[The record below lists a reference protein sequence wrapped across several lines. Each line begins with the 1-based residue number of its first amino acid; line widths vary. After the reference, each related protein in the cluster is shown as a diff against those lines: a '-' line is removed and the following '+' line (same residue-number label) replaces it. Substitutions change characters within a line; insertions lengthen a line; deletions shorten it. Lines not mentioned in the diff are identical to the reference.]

1 MYTAVRSCALGSACP
16 FRRKDA
22 AAAASSSTSTP
33 PPNEQRRR
41 AVRSSAVEAPKANDN
56 VMVPVSE
63 ALERAKA
70 TRDARGGR
78 VEGRS
83 AFDALAFSGWAPET
97 VNGRAAQIGIVCG
110 LWRQYTTGTGFVTQA
125 HDHVL
130 LFAAVLAVVAAASA
144 APSYLGKTYGCD
156 PNSKKVVGI
165 FSSRKEMIHGRLAML
180 AIAYEV
186 YAELSARGVTAPF

>member
-1 MYTAVRSCALGSACP
+1 
-16 FRRKDA
+16 
-22 AAAASSSTSTP
+22 
-33 PPNEQRRR
+33 
-41 AVRSSAVEAPKANDN
+41 
-56 VMVPVSE
+56 MVPVSE

-130 LFAAVLAVVAAASA
+130 LFAAV
-144 APSYLGKTYGCD
+144 
-156 PNSKKVVGI
+156 
-165 FSSRKEMIHGRLAML
+165 
-180 AIAYEV
+180 
-186 YAELSARGVTAPF
+186 